1 MGRVNVSL
9 REDLV
14 ERLREMR
21 SQGFVMSAIVERA
34 LREFLRTAP
43 PLRKRI
49 PVCLS
54 LGDET
59 ETQLRAYVKDC
70 GCSLSDVVERAL
82 ERFFEQSDYRKF
94 SVPTKRPYGFSRPQ
108 TFGPENEPASLK

>member
-14 ERLREMR
+14 ARLREKR
-21 SQGFVMSAIVERA
+21 RQGFVMSAIVERA

-59 ETQLRAYVKDC
+59 EMQLRAYVKDC

-82 ERFFEQSDYRKF
+82 ERFFESENRKF
-94 SVPTKRPYGFSRPQ
+94 PTKRPYG
-108 TFGPENEPASLK
+108 TFGPEKTSPAFGRS

>member
-21 SQGFVMSAIVERA
+21 RQGFVMSAIVERA

-59 ETQLRAYVKDC
+59 ETQLRAYVKGC

-82 ERFFEQSDYRKF
+82 ERFFEQSENRKF
-94 SVPTKRPYGFSRPQ
+94 STKRPY
-108 TFGPENEPASLK
+108 FGPENE